1 MSNIRFLTERI
12 SYRVGKDS
20 TSIVITGKVE
30 RWKEAALAA
39 WVVAWTASGVYFM
52 TQLNTDLPDETKMGI
67 VIMLFFWVYFEI
79 KIGRA
84 LLWRLWGVEQLRFS
98 AGRLTIKNSIRGYGK
113 RRDYFLDNIRSFE
126 TIAPNPRS
134 VVASMEESFWVV
146 GGERIYFEH
155 LGKQV
160 GLGRQLSAAEVNKL
174 MELMQ
179 RLLKKYRE

>member
-1 MSNIRFLTERI
+1 MSNIRFLAERI

-39 WVVAWTASGVYFM
+39 WVLAWTASGVYFM

-67 VIMLFFWVYFEI
+67 VIMLFFWLYFEI

-84 LLWRLWGVEQLRFS
+84 LFWRLWGVEQLRFS

-113 RRDYFLDNIRSFE
+113 RRDYFLDNITSFE
-126 TIAPNPRS
+126 KVPLNPQS
-134 VVASMEESFWVV
+134 LMASMEDSFWVV
-146 GGERIYFEH
+146 GGERVYFTH

-160 GLGRQLSAAEVNKL
+160 GLGRQLSQSETRNLREMLNK
-174 MELMQ
+174 Q
-179 RLLKKYRE
+179 LKKYRE